1 VELLRRTAKMLTTD
15 DLSVAAD
22 REVFAVEVAAKAKQ
36 PGGALDQ
43 ELKREL
49 ALAVSERDAQTTMT
63 TVEPTVAERHEA
75 VDIDALKALGDDLT
89 AAYLVDRYRI
99 REASSDGRRPDPE
112 PEPVH

>member
-1 VELLRRTAKMLTTD
+1 MACR
-15 DLSVAAD
+15 
-22 REVFAVEVAAKAKQ
+22 AKQ

-49 ALAVSERDAQTTMT
+49 ALAVTERDAHTVMT

-75 VDIDALKALGDDLT
+75 VDIEALEALGDDLT

-99 REASSDGRRPDPE
+99 RKANGDGRRPDPE
-112 PEPVH
+112 PERVH